1 MGADGIIEKA
11 SSRFTIEDVEARR
24 VEAVSVIA
32 VEELETLI
40 SQQVEERTGALQREV
55 EGLRARL
62 AEAEAGGGGLEAAA
76 ADAALQAEAAALEA
90 KAAAEL
96 RAEQAESRANELQ
109 LRVKELEGKAGA
121 GQRVSEL
128 EARVKELEAQLAQK
142 PKPAAPAPGPRPT
155 GRPLER
161 PAAEKAAA
169 PAGSEPEK
177 TTAEKP
183 PEKPAPKPP
192 PKPAPVTE
200 EEHGRAL
207 RTAKGLIEDVINED
221 EDAANAAIK
230 SGKFRSEFEAALNR
244 ARQSYERRVKE
255 SVRKERDH
263 WEAALK
269 ELEGK

>member
-32 VEELETLI
+32 VEELESLI
-40 SQQVEERTGALQREV
+40 AQQVEERTGALQREV
-55 EGLRARL
+55 EGLQARL

-121 GQRVSEL
+121 GQRVAEL

-142 PKPAAPAPGPRPT
+142 PKPAAPPAGPRPT
-155 GRPLER
+155 GRPLEKPAPEK
-161 PAAEKAAA
+161 PAADKP
-169 PAGSEPEK
+169 PAGEGQ
-177 TTAEKP
+177 AEKP

-192 PKPAPVTE
+192 PKPAPITE

-230 SGKFRSEFEAALNR
+230 AGKFRSEFEAALNR

-269 ELEGK
+269 ELEAGK